1 MGEAMGEPAGTGAAA
16 AAPERRPPTVLE
28 FWRGSVTDFYDSY
41 EEMFEFFCDNTTIH
55 GAIRLVCS
63 KRNKLKTAF
72 WSLLFIVTV
81 ILFYYTSALVFLQ
94 YYSYTVAVTMG
105 LMFQQSTFP
114 AITVCSLNPYRYEVV
129 QSSLRELD
137 SMTGQA
143 LHRLYGYQPPATQ
156 AAGTAAAPG
165 IRLDTGVVLE
175 RTGPDTVGFK
185 LCNATGGDCF
195 YQSYGSGVQA
205 VTEWYTFQY
214 VSIMSQVPS
223 YIKQSDD
230 ANIGDFIFS
239 CMFSGMPCS
248 DSEYSRFHHP
258 TYGNCYTFNS
268 ANSSKLWQAS
278 KPGRDYGLSLIL
290 RTEQNDYIPFLSTVA
305 GARIMVH
312 DQESPPFMEEGG
324 FDMRPGIET
333 SLGIRML
340 EATRMPDPYGN
351 CTEDG
356 SDVPVLNLYSSA
368 YTVQACVRSC
378 FQLALVEACG
388 CGHYFYPLP
397 PNAAYCSYNNTAWG
411 HCYYKLYRR
420 FISDELGCVDKC
432 AQPCT
437 TKRFAVTPGYATWPD
452 SSSEKW
458 IFNLLSLQNNYSVTT
473 VRNDVAKLNVYFR
486 ELNMK
491 TISESAAT
499 NVIWLLSNIGSQW
512 SLWFGSSVLSWL
524 EVGEL
529 GIDCCI
535 MVFVLAY
542 RRRRSC
548 AERRRARGTGND
560 GGGGVAE
567 PSRAGGAL
575 AGGAR
580 QTHGRGWVA
589 TSIEDSEVAALPPP
603 PPSFREALGCANA
616 AYDGADDGHDG
627 DGGGVAIGGPTER
640 PPPWRR
646 GSLTRNACSF
656 CVVAD
661 ISCPPA
667 AAAKPAVG
675 ASREDAAAAPEA
687 LPPDY
692 GSLRRVPEGYV
703 AVSSDPGGPP
713 HGGAGA
719 PLLSPRVSALAASGK
734 EVLRRRSASLN
745 VVSFAIEE
753 A

>member
-1 MGEAMGEPAGTGAAA
+1 MGEPAGTGDAV
-16 AAPERRPPTVLE
+16 PERRPPTVLE

-41 EEMFEFFCDNTTIH
+41 DEMFEFFCDNTTIH
-55 GAIRLVCS
+55 GTIRLVCS

-72 WSLLFIVTV
+72 WSLLFTVTV

-129 QSSLRELD
+129 QSSLSQLD

-143 LHRLYGYQPPATQ
+143 LQQLYGYQPPATK

-214 VSIMSQVPS
+214 VNIMSQVPS

-230 ANIGDFIFS
+230 ANIEDFIFS

-324 FDMRPGIET
+324 FDMRPGFET

-356 SDVPVLNLYSSA
+356 SNVPVLNLYSSA

-388 CGHYFYPLP
+388 CGYYFYPLP
-397 PNAAYCSYNNTAWG
+397 PNASYCSYNNTAWG
-411 HCYYKLYRR
+411 HCYYKLYRQ

-437 TKRFAVTPGYATWPD
+437 TKRFAVTPGYAAWPD

-542 RRRRSC
+542 RRRRSR
-548 AERRRARGTGND
+548 AERRRARGTG
-560 GGGGVAE
+560 
-567 PSRAGGAL
+567 
-575 AGGAR
+575 
-580 QTHGRGWVA
+580 
-589 TSIEDSEVAALPPP
+589 DSEAAPPP

-616 AYDGADDGHDG
+616 AYVGGNDDG
-627 DGGGVAIGGPTER
+627 GGGVAIGGPTER

-656 CVVAD
+656 SVVAD

-667 AAAKPAVG
+667 AAAKPTVG
-675 ASREDAAAAPEA
+675 ASRDAAAAEA

-703 AVSSDPGGPP
+703 AVSPDPGGPP
-713 HGGAGA
+713 RGGAGA
-719 PLLSPRVSALAASGK
+719 PLLSPRVSALVASGR
-734 EVLRRRSASLN
+734 EVLRRRSASLT
-745 VVSFAIEE
+745 VVSFAVEE